1 MTHQSDEPA
10 PERSD
15 DHAAERL
22 EEFVRERFPDGLP
35 PEERPREGAE
45 DQAEEDV
52 PASEGPSTFEKPGSG
67 GTEMEGAPSS

>member
-10 PERSD
+10 SQRSD

-22 EEFVRERFPDGLP
+22 EEFVRERFPSGLP
-35 PEERPREGAE
+35 PEERPREE
-45 DQAEEDV
+45 AEEDD
-52 PASEGPSTFEKPGSG
+52 PASEGPSTSEKPRSS